1 MTSLKQAKRAAAAR
15 NLARMAR
22 RLANGQTVES
32 RRADLMRYADVLDEE
47 AVILERRAQEAG
59 TS

>member
-1 MTSLKQAKRAAAAR
+1 MTSLKQVKRAAAAR

-22 RLANGQTVES
+22 RLANGQTVGS
-32 RRADLMRYADVLDEE
+32 QRADLMRYADVLDEE